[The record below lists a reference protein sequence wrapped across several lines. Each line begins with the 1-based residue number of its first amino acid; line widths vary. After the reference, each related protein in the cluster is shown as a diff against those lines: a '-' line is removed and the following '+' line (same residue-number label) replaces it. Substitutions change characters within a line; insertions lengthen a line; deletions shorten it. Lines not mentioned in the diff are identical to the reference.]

1 MLCYALAAAAGV
13 LGVAARRRPAFTLA
27 VLPLAALAVLAGL
40 WQGIAHGQMLLAL
53 LAAACPALAGRE
65 HP

>member
-1 MLCYALAAAAGV
+1 MLCYALAAVAGV
-13 LGVAARRRPAFTLA
+13 LGLAARRCLALTLA

-40 WQGIAHGQMLLAL
+40 VQGLETRQLLLAL

-65 HP
+65 RP